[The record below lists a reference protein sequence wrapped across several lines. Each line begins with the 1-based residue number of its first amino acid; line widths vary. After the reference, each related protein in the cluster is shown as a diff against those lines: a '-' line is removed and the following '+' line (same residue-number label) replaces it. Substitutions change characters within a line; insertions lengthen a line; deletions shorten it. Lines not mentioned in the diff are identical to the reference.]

1 MDKEEKSVMRL
12 KNVTI
17 SIFLV
22 LFISVVLLSGCSNNA
37 KQSSQESNN
46 EGQKIV
52 LKLGTNTAPSHPE
65 NKAAAKFAEIVKEK
79 TNGQVEIQVF
89 DSAKLG
95 DHKERLEGLRMG
107 TVDMT
112 TTSVGYMATYEKVM
126 TIFEMPY
133 LFKDK
138 AHEFRVYDGEVG
150 KDIDNLLQKHG
161 FRVLAFFDMGARQ
174 LTNNVRPVAKPEDIK
189 GLKIRVPDTE
199 SSIDG
204 LRAMGASPTP
214 MAFSELYMA
223 LQQKTVDGQENPFS
237 IIDSSKFYEVQKYLS
252 LTNHQLFAQLLLIGE
267 KSWEKLSP
275 EHQKIIMNAA
285 KEAEKYEREIMQND
299 ENNLLSTLKQKGM
312 KVNEVDIKAFQEMV
326 KPLREQYIQKY
337 GQQAKDFFDKI
348 DKVQ

>member
-1 MDKEEKSVMRL
+1 VVKFK
-12 KNVTI
+12 KVTV
-17 SIFLV
+17 SILAI
-22 LFISVVLLSGCSNNA
+22 LLALMVLLTGCSNSE
-37 KQSSQESNN
+37 KKSPKSSGN
-46 EGQKIV
+46 EEQKIV

-65 NKAAAKFAEIVKEK
+65 NKAATKFAEIVKEK
-79 TNGQVEIQVF
+79 TNGQIEIQVY

-138 AHEFRVYDGEVG
+138 AQEFKVYDGQVG
-150 KDIDNLLQKHG
+150 KDIDNLLQRYG
-161 FRVLAFFDMGARQ
+161 FRVLAYFDMGARQ
-174 LTNNVRPVAKPEDIK
+174 LTNNVRPVAKPEDLK

-204 LRAMGASPTP
+204 LKAMGAAPTP

-252 LTNHQLFAQLLLIGE
+252 LTNHQLFAQLLLIGD
-267 KSWEKLSP
+267 KSWQKLSP
-275 EHQKIIMNAA
+275 ENQKIIMDAA

-299 ENNLLSTLKQKGM
+299 EDNLLNTLKQKGM
-312 KVNEVDIKAFQEMV
+312 KVNDVDIKAFQEAV

-348 DKVQ
+348 DNVQ